1 MPLLFIFII
10 WYNCYGRNNPK
21 IYRELSDKI
30 PKIIGALIIFS
41 VISSALPSVL
51 SFSIFTIVGLSVGF
65 GPLLFIIWLI
75 RKALGKDKARDRKAD
90 YTYYQNHYQEQSKPK
105 ATGTAVTGLT
115 RSVPKRRRI
124 VEKFNKKYSLSLTE
138 KEIDRIVDASYMSN
152 CWERE
157 IYDMNREYD
166 SVFQWYNGDSGW
178 LRSYLHAFPV
188 QSVSS
193 DFELQRTICLDSFD
207 QIFRDINPGDYTTI
221 DDCIDAINQ
230 RYLTAFDDSTFM
242 IAYRFLEANGRHYEL
257 PHLGVMRNESDI
269 DRLKHKYDATPDAE
283 KNTAPTS
290 GTARTGI

>member
-10 WYNCYGRNNPK
+10 WYNFFGRNNPK
-21 IYRELSDKI
+21 IYRELSDKV
-30 PKIIGALIIFS
+30 PKIMGALIILS
-41 VISSALPSVL
+41 ILSSALPSAL
-51 SFSIFTIVGLSVGF
+51 SFSVAVIIGLGVAF
-65 GPLLFIIWLI
+65 GPLIFLFWLI
-75 RKALGKDKARDRKAD
+75 RKLLGKDKARDQKAD
-90 YTYYQNHYQEQSKPK
+90 YTYYRNHYQEQSRPK
-105 ATGTAVTGLT
+105 TAGTTVTGLT
-115 RSVPKRRRI
+115 RSVPKRRKI
-124 VEKFNKKYSLSLTE
+124 VEKFNKKYNLSLTE

-166 SVFQWYNGDSGW
+166 SVFQWYSGDSGW

-207 QIFRDINPGDYTTI
+207 QIFRDINPGNYTTV

-230 RYLTAFDDSTFM
+230 RYFTSFDDSTFM

-257 PHLGVMRNESDI
+257 PHLGVMRNESDM
-269 DRLKHKYDATPDAE
+269 DKLKHKYDETPDALLKE
-283 KNTAPTS
+283 RRR
-290 GTARTGI
+290 RTQDS

>member
-1 MPLLFIFII
+1 MPLLFIFIT
-10 WYNCYGRNNPK
+10 WYICYGRNNPK
-21 IYRELSDKI
+21 IYRGLAGKV
-30 PKIIGALIIFS
+30 PKIIGVLIIL
-41 VISSALPSVL
+41 SALSSVSPSVL
-51 SFSIFTIVGLSVGF
+51 SFSVVAVIALGITF
-65 GPLLFIIWLI
+65 GPFIFLFWLI
-75 RKALGKDKARDRKAD
+75 RKLLGKDKVRDQKAD

-105 ATGTAVTGLT
+105 TAGTAVTGLT
-115 RSVPKRRRI
+115 RSVPKRRKI

-207 QIFRDINPGDYTTI
+207 QIFRDINPGNYTTI

-230 RYLTAFDDSTFM
+230 RYLTSFDDSTFM

-257 PHLGVMRNESDI
+257 PHMGVMRNESDI
-269 DRLKHKYDATPDAE
+269 DKLRHKYDATPDAD
-283 KNTAPTS
+283 KNTASTS
-290 GTARTGI
+290 GTTRTSI